1 MVGPEWFHWVYY
13 YLTQVNVGI
22 LIFIG
27 IPFAI
32 QMIYMLLFW
41 LPKKKFKKTDKIN
54 RIALVIPAHNEEDV
68 IYDTVKDVIEN
79 QKYPREMFDVYVIA
93 DNCTDKTE
101 ELAKKAGATVFVHND
116 PDPKHH
122 MVGFALEYGFKELL
136 KIDSAKG
143 EPHQIKF
150 KKKVIDSKKYYD
162 FLIRLDADNH
172 INPEFFSL
180 MNDAYNSGAKIA
192 RPYESALNMTQSSFT
207 KACGL
212 YYIFDS
218 RCGSRVR
225 ERLHIDAHVNGPG
238 SLIDMDII
246 RRIGGYDTV
255 TMCEDTE
262 FNFKRMFEGYKPHFV
277 EDAVVYEDL
286 PSTFKDTLARN
297 KRLGAGNLRMLFR
310 YGPKMFF
317 YAIKN
322 FNFSYIEA
330 FLNYLFIPICPILC
344 IWLPGYY
351 IYAYIYHFMGF
362 MGPDTIAAANLAA
375 GKGMEP
381 IAGLFPVSDP
391 TQWCVTYAWVI
402 VFCIGVLFAFC
413 GILQGVI
420 MVLSDYKKMGAK
432 RRRDL
437 ISGVLLF
444 PFFSII
450 YVVTITIGVFSKPK
464 WTKVRRN
471 PIKKEEQL
479 EIK

>member
-1 MVGPEWFHWVYY
+1 
-13 YLTQVNVGI
+13 
-22 LIFIG
+22 
-27 IPFAI
+27 
-32 QMIYMLLFW
+32 
-41 LPKKKFKKTDKIN
+41 
-54 RIALVIPAHNEEDV
+54 
-68 IYDTVKDVIEN
+68 
-79 QKYPREMFDVYVIA
+79 
-93 DNCTDKTE
+93 
-101 ELAKKAGATVFVHND
+101 
-116 PDPKHH
+116 
-122 MVGFALEYGFKELL
+122 
-136 KIDSAKG
+136 
-143 EPHQIKF
+143 
-150 KKKVIDSKKYYD
+150 
-162 FLIRLDADNH
+162 
-172 INPEFFSL
+172 
-180 MNDAYNSGAKIA
+180 
-192 RPYESALNMTQSSFT
+192 MTQSSFT

-277 EDAVVYEDL
+277 EEAVVYEDL

-381 IAGLFPVSDP
+381 IAGIFPVSDP

-450 YVVTITIGVFSKPK
+450 YVITITIGVFSKPK

-471 PIKKEEQL
+471 PIKKEEQI
-479 EIK
+479 ESN

>member
-79 QKYPREMFDVYVIA
+79 QKYPRDMFDVYVIA

-297 KRLGAGNLRMLFR
+297 KRLGAGNLRMLVR
-310 YGPKMFF
+310 YAPKMFF
-317 YAIKN
+317 YSFKN
-322 FNFSYIEA
+322 LNFSYIEA

-344 IWLPGYY
+344 IWLPGFY
-351 IYAYIYHFMGF
+351 IYAYIYHFMGL
-362 MGPDTIAAANLAA
+362 GTW
-375 GKGMEP
+375 EP
-381 IAGLFPVSDP
+381 TMFLWMHYSWVSF
-391 TQWCVTYAWVI
+391 TTTLI
-402 VFCIGVLFAFC
+402 VFAISVLFAFA
-413 GILQGVI
+413 GILQASI
-420 MVLSDYKKMGAK
+420 MVITDYKKMGAK

-444 PFFSII
+444 PVFSIV
-450 YVVTITIGVFSKPK
+450 YVITITSGVFSKPK

-471 PIKKEEQL
+471 PIKKEDAIEN
-479 EIK
+479 K

>member
-79 QKYPREMFDVYVIA
+79 QKYPRDMFDVYVIA

-277 EDAVVYEDL
+277 EEAVVYEDL

-297 KRLGAGNLRMLFR
+297 KRLGAGNLRMLVR
-310 YGPKMFF
+310 YAPKMFF
-317 YAIKN
+317 YSFKN
-322 FNFSYIEA
+322 LNFSYIEA

-344 IWLPGYY
+344 IWLPGFY
-351 IYAYIYHFMGF
+351 IYAYIYHFMGL
-362 MGPDTIAAANLAA
+362 GTW
-375 GKGMEP
+375 EP
-381 IAGLFPVSDP
+381 TMFLWMHYSWVSF
-391 TQWCVTYAWVI
+391 TTTLI
-402 VFCIGVLFAFC
+402 VFAISVLFAFA
-413 GILQGVI
+413 GILQASI
-420 MVLSDYKKMGAK
+420 MVITDYKKMGAK

-444 PFFSII
+444 PVFSIV
-450 YVVTITIGVFSKPK
+450 YVITITIGVFSKPK

-471 PIKKEEQL
+471 PIKKEDAIEN
-479 EIK
+479 K